1 MSESYWDMMKDAIS
15 ENQEIVRQNRE
26 EAKAIKEANGE
37 PTNLRDKIKSTQ
49 LFHYGTSYDDKIEV
63 QTGTTT
69 LLGADFSSLYESSTT
84 QDVQMQNADGSVGSV
99 SVLKSTCSYPTEM
112 HSSYLKRFTWS
123 EYNTLPVE
131 TKAAYEVALLTKK
144 YSAMADSQ
152 ENAQAYADAMAKYR
166 QYCDTNNIS
175 WESVITNVSIELQTE
190 VSDYKVTADNKADV
204 YNQITLNA
212 GKAKA
217 QAADAHNLLLSCAP
231 DGYEDKLAVGLD
243 SSVTYEDTCDS
254 SYDGSFIAHTA
265 GFFAVVHGLFSK
277 IYDKLPHPIEWAKNV
292 FGNLKRE
299 GEAFADNT
307 KALVEDW
314 DQKSDERIKEGQ
326 EVLEQFQGIKDDV
339 SQSGVGQAAGN
350 ASDAVL
356 DEVQKTFEDPSREI
370 QNGRDWVKDKIDQ
383 AQPYIDAAGN
393 ALDAAGNV
401 IKDRTDDFVNKWST
415 PDDTQNT
422 NSQEDYQP

>member
-1 MSESYWDMMKDAIS
+1 MSDSYWDMMKDAIS
-15 ENQEIVRQNRE
+15 ENREIVRQNKE

-37 PTNLRDKIKSTQ
+37 PTNLRDKIKNTQ

-63 QTGTTT
+63 QAGTKT
-69 LLGADFSSLYESSTT
+69 LLGDDFSLLYESSEI
-84 QDVQMQNADGSVGSV
+84 QDVQTQNEDGSVSSV

-112 HSSYLKRFTWS
+112 HSSGLKRFAWS
-123 EYNTLPVE
+123 EYGTLPVE

-152 ENAQAYADAMAKYR
+152 ENAQSYADTMAKYR
-166 QYCDTNNIS
+166 QYCDANNIS
-175 WESVITNVSIELQTE
+175 WESVITNVSTELQTE
-190 VSDYKVTADNKADV
+190 VSDYKVTADNKSDI
-204 YNQITLNA
+204 YNQVSLSA
-212 GKAKA
+212 DKSRA

-231 DGYEDKLAVGLD
+231 DGYEDKLAIGLD

-254 SYDGSFIAHTA
+254 SYDGSFVAHTA
-265 GFFAVVHGLFSK
+265 GFFAAVHGLFSK
-277 IYDKLPHPIEWAKNV
+277 IYEKLPHPIEWAKNV

-314 DQKSDERIKEGQ
+314 DQQSDERIREGQ

-339 SQSGVGQAAGN
+339 AGSSVGQAAGKAN
-350 ASDAVL
+350 DAIL

-370 QNGRDWVKDKIDQ
+370 QNGRNWVKDKIDQ

-393 ALDAAGNV
+393 ALDAAGNA
-401 IKDRTDDFVNKWST
+401 IKDRADDFVDKWAT
-415 PDDTQNT
+415 PDDTQ
-422 NSQEDYQP
+422 SSDFQEDYQP

>member
-15 ENQEIVRQNRE
+15 ENCEIVRQNKE

-37 PTNLRDKIKSTQ
+37 PTNLRDKIKNTQ

-63 QTGTTT
+63 QAGTKT
-69 LLGADFSSLYESSTT
+69 LLGDDFSTLYESSET
-84 QDVQMQNADGSVGSV
+84 QDVQTQNEDGTVSSV

-112 HSSYLKRFTWS
+112 HSSGLKRFTWS
-123 EYNTLPVE
+123 EYGTLPVE

-152 ENAQAYADAMAKYR
+152 ENAQSYADTMAKYR
-166 QYCDTNNIS
+166 QYCDANNIS
-175 WESVITNVSIELQTE
+175 WESVITNVSTELQTE
-190 VSDYKVTADNKADV
+190 VSDYKVTADNKSDI
-204 YNQITLNA
+204 YNQVSLSA
-212 GKAKA
+212 DKSRA
-217 QAADAHNLLLSCAP
+217 QAADAHNLLLSCAH
-231 DGYEDKLAVGLD
+231 DGYEDKLAIGLD

-254 SYDGSFIAHTA
+254 SYDGSFVAHTA
-265 GFFAVVHGLFSK
+265 GFFAAVHGLFSK
-277 IYDKLPHPIEWAKNV
+277 IYEKLPHPIEWAKNV

-314 DQKSDERIKEGQ
+314 DQQSDERIREGQ

-339 SQSGVGQAAGN
+339 AGSSVGQAAGKAN
-350 ASDAVL
+350 DAIL

-370 QNGRDWVKDKIDQ
+370 QNGRDWVKDKIGQ

-393 ALDAAGNV
+393 VLDTAGNA
-401 IKDRTDDFVNKWST
+401 IKDRADDFVDKWAT
-415 PDDTQNT
+415 PDDAQSSD
-422 NSQEDYQP
+422 SQEDYQP